1 MIKIKN
7 ANVSTFDNSFQ
18 LRVCLKGL
26 FNLFELRILKVYNH
40 FI

>member
-7 ANVSTFDNSFQ
+7 VNVSIFDNIFE

-26 FNLFELRILKVYNH
+26 FNLFEFRILKVYNY

>member
-7 ANVSTFDNSFQ
+7 ANVSTFDNFVQ

-26 FNLFELRILKVYNH
+26 FNLFEVRILKAYNH